1 MATLKHIIVDK
12 NGGGWAT
19 EDPIE
24 GWIFTRLR
32 TDAATFDIEGDA
44 QDAICNYPE
53 AMRSQLLVSQMI
65 VDDQEEGNA
74 TSFGISRVHDC
85 DF

>member
-12 NGGGWAT
+12 NGSGWVI

-32 TDAATFDIEGDA
+32 TDATTFDTETEA
-44 QDAICNYPE
+44 RDAIEDNYPE
-53 AMRSQLLVSQMI
+53 AMRDQLIVSQMI
-65 VDDQEEGNA
+65 VDD
-74 TSFGISRVHDC
+74 
-85 DF
+85 